1 MITEITGTYAILNNP
16 PLNTLK
22 EWRYLVAG
30 TECDDAILVLPQT
43 VIPKPVFD
51 IKTQKLTELIT
62 VRATD
67 VLQSWEV
74 QNLSLQ
80 QIEDRKQPDF
90 VAFQIAMF
98 NVNNTD
104 LFAIYLKIVN
114 ASSVSQLVN
123 TWYGQVQS
131 ALNPALYTK
140 DGFSMTIQQLSI
152 AIPLLASEIS
162 TVNNYL
168 YQYDL
173 ELIK

>member
-1 MITEITGTYAILNNP
+1 MITEITGIYAILNNP
-16 PLNTLK
+16 PLNTFK

-30 TECDDAILVLPQT
+30 TECDDAILILPQT

-51 IKTQKLTELIT
+51 IKTQKLVELIT
-62 VRATD
+62 VRVSD

-90 VAFQIAMF
+90 IGFQRAMF
-98 NVNNTD
+98 NVNNVA
-104 LFAIYLKIVN
+104 LFAIYSKIVT
-114 ASSVSQLVN
+114 ASSVNPFVN

-140 DGFSMTIQQLSI
+140 EGFSTAIQQLSL
-152 AIPLLASEIS
+152 AIPLLASEIA
-162 TVNNYL
+162 TVNIYL
-168 YQYDL
+168 YQFDL